1 MKRFILAIT
10 GASGTRLGLRL
21 LAELTKRAEVYL
33 VISSSA
39 ITILKEE
46 DGIDLLG
53 KNKEEILR
61 ELSGFINGKV
71 HYFTEKELDAP
82 IASGSFRTDGMFI
95 VPCSMKTLSAIS
107 NGYASNLIERA
118 ADVIIKEKRPLI
130 LSPREMPL
138 SPIHLDNM
146 LKLSRLG
153 VIIAPPVPAFYHKP
167 ENIDELLNFITGK
180 LLDVVTIEHDLYKR
194 WRQ

>member
-1 MKRFILAIT
+1 MKKFILAIT

-21 LAELTKRAEVYL
+21 LAELSKKAEVYL

-39 ITILKEE
+39 ITILEEE
-46 DGIDLLG
+46 DRIDLIE
-53 KNKEEILR
+53 KNKEGVLR
-61 ELSGFINGKV
+61 ELSSFINGKV
-71 HYFTEKELDAP
+71 HYFAEKELNAP

-118 ADVIIKEKRPLI
+118 ADVMIKEKRPLI
-130 LSPREMPL
+130 ISPREMPF
-138 SPIHLDNM
+138 SPIHLENM

-167 ENIDELLNFITGK
+167 ENLDQLLNFITGK
-180 LLDVVTIEHDLYKR
+180 LLDEVSIEHDLYKR
-194 WRQ
+194 WKE

>member
-1 MKRFILAIT
+1 MKKFILAIT

-21 LAELTKRAEVYL
+21 LAELSKKAEVYL
-33 VISSSA
+33 VVSSSA

-46 DGIDLLG
+46 DRIDLTE
-53 KNKEEILR
+53 KNKEEVLR
-61 ELSGFINGKV
+61 ELLSFIKGKV
-71 HYFTEKELDAP
+71 HYFAEKELDAP

-118 ADVIIKEKRPLI
+118 ADVMIKEKRPLVI
-130 LSPREMPL
+130 SPREMPF
-138 SPIHLDNM
+138 SPVHLENM

-153 VIIAPPVPAFYHKP
+153 VIIAPPVPAFYHRP
-167 ENIDELLNFITGK
+167 ENLDQLLNFITGK
-180 LLDVVTIEHDLYKR
+180 LLDEVSIEHDLYKR
-194 WRQ
+194 WKE

>member
-1 MKRFILAIT
+1 MKKFILAIT

-21 LAELTKRAEVYL
+21 LAELSKKAEVYL
-33 VISSSA
+33 VISTSA
-39 ITILKEE
+39 MTILKEE
-46 DGIDLLG
+46 DGIDLIEN
-53 KNKEEILR
+53 NKEEVLR
-61 ELSGFINGKV
+61 KLSSFINGRV

-82 IASGSFRTDGMFI
+82 IASGSFMTDGMFI

-130 LSPREMPL
+130 IAPREMPF
-138 SPIHLDNM
+138 SPIHLENM

-153 VIIAPPVPAFYHKP
+153 VIIAPPVPAFYHRP
-167 ENIDELLNFITGK
+167 ENLAELINFIIGK
-180 LLDVVTIEHDLYKR
+180 LLDEVSIEHELYKR
-194 WRQ
+194 WKE